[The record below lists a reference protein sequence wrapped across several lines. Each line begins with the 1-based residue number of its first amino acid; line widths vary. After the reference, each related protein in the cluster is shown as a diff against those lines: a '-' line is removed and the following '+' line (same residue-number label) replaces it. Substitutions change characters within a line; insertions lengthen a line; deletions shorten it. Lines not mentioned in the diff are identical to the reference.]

1 GMEVIVASNRLRCSS
16 GFVDY
21 GVTQHA
27 DIFGF
32 DLDDIAR
39 LEIAR
44 WVKPRAGTG
53 RRPRDDDVARHERGE
68 GRDVVDEI
76 AEAEDQSRGAI
87 ILPRFAVDPRRQA
100 DVGN

>member
-1 GMEVIVASNRLRCSS
+1 
-16 GFVDY
+16 
-21 GVTQHA
+21 
-27 DIFGF
+27 

-100 DVGN
+100 DVGNLRFLAVRPEPGAEAAGGIEILALRH